1 MNYLLNMLLGQI
13 PEAIYFSLFMIYT
26 KQLKEKRL
34 LYIVL
39 MIIEYILL
47 IQIFPFNVW
56 FQILYTF
63 ISFLILKLLYK
74 EKSQV
79 IDIFTFS
86 IASIVLI
93 FTSAVMYLISHNT
106 YHNTYISSL
115 LHKIILFIFLFV
127 FKNKLY
133 NIQKLYKKIWNRNF
147 NKTYKIKTTTFRALN
162 VVAFNIMFFII
173 NFGML
178 LVILFKSGGA

>member
-1 MNYLLNMLLGQI
+1 MNNLLNMLLGQI

-79 IDIFTFS
+79 IDIFTFG
-86 IASIVLI
+86 IASIILVAI
-93 FTSAVMYLISHNT
+93 SSIMYFLAYYTYRNMTICLISQ
-106 YHNTYISSL
+106 
-115 LHKIILFIFLFV
+115 KILLFIVLFLLR
-127 FKNKLY
+127 NKLY
-133 NIQKLYKKIWNRNF
+133 NLQKLYKKLWNRKF
-147 NKTYKIKTTTFRALN
+147 NTKTKIKTTTFRALN
-162 VVAFNIMFFII
+162 VVIFNIMFYVI
-173 NFGML
+173 NFGVL
-178 LVILFKSGGA
+178 YVIIMNGGA

>member
-1 MNYLLNMLLGQI
+1 MYVLLVAQI

-26 KQLKEKRL
+26 KRLKEKRL
-34 LYIVL
+34 LYTAL
-39 MIIEYILL
+39 MVIEYVILSQL
-47 IQIFPFNVW
+47 FPFNVW

-86 IASIVLI
+86 IASLI
-93 FTSAVMYLISHNT
+93 LMITSAIMYLISFYT
-106 YHNTYISSL
+106 YYNTYICIA
-115 LHKIILFIFLFV
+115 LHKILLFSFLLIM
-127 FKNKLY
+127 KNKLY

-147 NKTYKIKTTTFRALN
+147 NKKYKIKTTTFRAIN
-162 VVAFNIMFFII
+162 VVVFNIMFFII

-178 LVILFKSGGA
+178 LCILIKNGGV

>member
-1 MNYLLNMLLGQI
+1 MLELLLGQI

-34 LYIVL
+34 LYSAL
-39 MIIEYILL
+39 MVIEYILL
-47 IQIFPFNVW
+47 IKVFPFNVW

-63 ISFLILKLLYK
+63 ISFIILKMLYK
-74 EKSQV
+74 EKSQ
-79 IDIFTFS
+79 ITDIFSFA

-93 FTSAVMYLISHNT
+93 ITSASTYLIIYYTLKNIT
-106 YHNTYISSL
+106 ICL
-115 LHKIILFIFLFV
+115 IIHKILLFALLFLFR
-127 FKNKLY
+127 NKLY

-162 VVAFNIMFFII
+162 VVVFNIMFFII

-178 LVILFKSGGA
+178 CTLFRSGGV